1 MQDFVELKLKQDVL
15 ARYGLP
21 DVLYAGGQQRVNREK
36 LSNAPLIEE
45 KEIS

>member
-21 DVLYAGGQQRVNREK
+21 DILSAGGQQRFEQNG
-36 LSNAPLIEE
+36 
-45 KEIS
+45 